1 MTLEDELLGS
11 DQVEHNINAHSKRRK
26 HTLSHCMVNP
36 DVELEKKCVSDINI
50 EGVIVQSADVM
61 GNNHLIGNGHVIDQ
75 EGTVG
80 SGTAVDQN
88 KDVELSLPE
97 GNVNNTPA

>member
-26 HTLSHCMVNP
+26 HTLSHCMVHP

-50 EGVIVQSADVM
+50 EGVIVQSADVV
-61 GNNHLIGNGHVIDQ
+61 GNGHVIDQ
-75 EGTVG
+75 KGTVG

-88 KDVELSLPE
+88 KDVGLFLPE
-97 GNVNNTPA
+97 GDVNNTPA